1 MGVLAR
7 GMRDN
12 PLHMAAYGEDPQ
24 RRLRCHTRL
33 MRGLFAVF
41 SAQEPICAVRG
52 DTIVGVTGVAPVGT
66 CSPTNAQRLRFLPY
80 VARSVRK
87 RRAGWGRGN
96 QPGPPATPTSPTC
109 TLDPS
114 PLTLLSSARGSAR

>member
-1 MGVLAR
+1 MNEPDAIEVRALRPHEVPAAVGVLAR

-41 SAQEPICAVRG
+41 SARSRSVPCGATRSS
-52 DTIVGVTGVAPVGT
+52 GVTV
-66 CSPTNAQRLRFLPY
+66 
-80 VARSVRK
+80 
-87 RRAGWGRGN
+87 
-96 QPGPPATPTSPTC
+96 
-109 TLDPS
+109 
-114 PLTLLSSARGSAR
+114 